1 MATTDFSL
9 KSLASKAVWP
19 VAAAV
24 LLYVAV
30 SVWVLRGRH
39 ELASFDWALAP
50 VILALS
56 CGNYAARFLK
66 WQYYLRTLKIR
77 LPLSDSLII
86 FMSGLGLSITPSKVG
101 EVVRS
106 WFLKRGFD
114 VPVARSAPIVL
125 ADRLSDLM
133 ALVLLCALGV
143 YSYHYGHAVVWGVA
157 ALVAAVF
164 VVVTVRP
171 LGTALLK
178 RLENAPGVGKQR
190 MVHVEQLY
198 DSSAELLNWRRVAV
212 PLLLAVV
219 AWGCEGA
226 GFYLTLA
233 GLGLHL
239 GILVAVF
246 IYAFSTIVGAITL
259 LPGGIGTTE
268 GALAGLLKLL
278 GITTATAALAAIIIR
293 AATLW
298 FGVGVGAIFLIVA
311 EKRYG
316 GKERTGVWKLRQNG
330 G

>member
-9 KSLASKAVWP
+9 KSLASKVVWP

-24 LLYVAV
+24 ILYVVV
-30 SVWVLRGRH
+30 SVWVLHGKS
-39 ELASFDWALAP
+39 ELARFDWALAP
-50 VILALS
+50 AILALS

-66 WQYYLRTLKIR
+66 WQYYLGTLRIR
-77 LPLSDSLII
+77 IPLVDSLII

-157 ALVAAVF
+157 ALVGLIF

-171 LGTALLK
+171 LGTAMLK
-178 RLENAPGVGKQR
+178 RLEKAPGVGRAR
-190 MVHVEQLY
+190 MVHIEQLY

-212 PLLLAVV
+212 PLVLAVV
-219 AWGCEGA
+219 AWGCA
-226 GFYLTLA
+226 RRSLFTR
-233 GLGLHL
+233 
-239 GILVAVF
+239 F
-246 IYAFSTIVGAITL
+246 R
-259 LPGGIGTTE
+259 P
-268 GALAGLLKLL
+268 
-278 GITTATAALAAIIIR
+278 
-293 AATLW
+293 LW
-298 FGVGVGAIFLIVA
+298 V
-311 EKRYG
+311 R
-316 GKERTGVWKLRQNG
+316 
-330 G
+330 